1 MVRPE
6 TFLVLVVD
14 DDSMTRNVIAEILRD
29 EGIKADVADSFQSA
43 LAAFA
48 PGKYNAVILDNQLG
62 DGLGTELCRRMKE
75 IDPAVTM
82 FLFAGASE
90 AVRLEALA
98 CGVTEVM
105 QKPYDLSKL
114 AYLVKREM
122 RRGQSN
128 ER

>member
-1 MVRPE
+1 MKPDSFV
-6 TFLVLVVD
+6 VLVVD

-29 EGIKADVADSFQSA
+29 EGITAEVADGFQSA
-43 LAAFA
+43 LGMFA

-62 DGLGTELCRRMKE
+62 DGLGVDLCRRMKE
-75 IDPAVTM
+75 IDSGATM

-90 AVRLEALA
+90 SVRLEALA
-98 CGVTEVM
+98 CGVVEVM

-122 RRGQSN
+122 RREQSGG
-128 ER
+128 R

>member
-1 MVRPE
+1 MQSAD
-6 TFLVLVVD
+6 FLVLVVD

-29 EGIKADVADSFQSA
+29 EGIRAEVADGFESA
-43 LAAFA
+43 LSAFA
-48 PGKYNAVILDNQLG
+48 PGKYRAVILDNQLG
-62 DGLGTELCRRMKE
+62 DGLGVELCQRMKE

-90 AVRLEALA
+90 SVRLEALA

-122 RRGQSN
+122 RREKANG
-128 ER
+128 R

>member
-1 MVRPE
+1 MRPE

-43 LAAFA
+43 LTAFA

-62 DGLGTELCRRMKE
+62 DGLGTDLCKKMKVL
-75 IDPAVTM
+75 DPDVTT

-122 RRGQSN
+122 RRGQTS
-128 ER
+128 

>member
-1 MVRPE
+1 MKPE

-29 EGIKADVADSFQSA
+29 EGIKADVADGFQSA
-43 LAAFA
+43 LSIFA

-62 DGLGTELCRRMKE
+62 DGFGTDLCRKMKE
-75 IDPAVTM
+75 VDPDVTT

-122 RRGQSN
+122 RRGQVG
-128 ER
+128 

>member
-1 MVRPE
+1 MKPDSFV
-6 TFLVLVVD
+6 VLVVD

-29 EGIKADVADSFQSA
+29 EGITAEVADGFQSA
-43 LAAFA
+43 LGLFA

-62 DGLGTELCRRMKE
+62 DGLGVNLCRRMKE
-75 IDPAVTM
+75 IDPAATM

-98 CGVTEVM
+98 CGVVEVM

-114 AYLVKREM
+114 AYLIKREM
-122 RRGQSN
+122 RREQAGG
-128 ER
+128 R